1 MLPHFAPGMPGQRD
15 RMLLKGQAL
24 YPSAFVSE
32 IGLLQAP
39 LLRPYSCRAKLTFKC
54 RAFATKF
61 SRKRESHYQCSFK
74 SCTLESANNPA
85 ERNSNERAKW

>member
-39 LLRPYSCRAKLTFKC
+39 LLRPLPLLSIIHCRFVVAG
-54 RAFATKF
+54 
-61 SRKRESHYQCSFK
+61 
-74 SCTLESANNPA
+74 
-85 ERNSNERAKW
+85 